1 MSSIEMNS
9 FSIKNIK
16 TKLVNF
22 NYGFT
27 LIEIMVALAIVSIS
41 GIALLSNI
49 GSATRD
55 ISVLDEKTVALN
67 LAEYA
72 LNSQLILPY
81 FPDLGQDNQVIKQFD
96 KEWMVDV
103 SISETLNEKVR
114 RIDVMVSPRSKNLFS
129 DTSSTV
135 LLSGFKVD
143 LE

>member
-1 MSSIEMNS
+1 MSSIEMTS
-9 FSIKNIK
+9 FSKKNIK

-129 DTSSTV
+129 DTPSTV

>member
-1 MSSIEMNS
+1 
-9 FSIKNIK
+9 
-16 TKLVNF
+16 
-22 NYGFT
+22 
-27 LIEIMVALAIVSIS
+27 MVALAIVSIS

-96 KEWMVDV
+96 KEWIVDV

-114 RIDVMVSPRSKNLFS
+114 RIDVMVSPISKNLFS